1 MLKAKVK
8 MTLLT
13 LLILGFSSPDS
24 AFAHAQL
31 INTTPTANQ
40 IIKTSPQKILLEFGE
55 EMLDFQNG
63 NLITVLD
70 PNGKEITTGPTVVA
84 GPMIYV
90 LLLSSDVIGKY
101 KVSYRAISND
111 GHKVEGTFIYFLKGI
126 ELNNSPS
133 KSNVPNKPSE
143 TTTPSASV
151 TPGITDHDQNESN
164 FFSMMWHH
172 HAFHIILTI
181 GIFGF
186 IGVWALYRRFNQ

>member
-1 MLKAKVK
+1 MFKVK
-8 MTLLT
+8 FKITLLT
-13 LLILGFSSPDS
+13 LLILGFTSPNS

-40 IIKTSPQKILLEFGE
+40 ILKTSPQKILLEFGE

-70 PNGKEITTGPTVVA
+70 PNGKEITSGPTVVA
-84 GPMIYV
+84 GPLIYV
-90 LLLSSDVIGKY
+90 SLLSSDVAGKY

-111 GHKVEGTFIYFLKGI
+111 GHKVEGSFIYSLKGI
-126 ELNNSPS
+126 EINTSPS
-133 KSNVPNKPSE
+133 KSSESDKPSE
-143 TTTPSASV
+143 TATPTASA
-151 TPGITDHDQNESN
+151 TPANADHDHNESN
-164 FFSMMWHH
+164 YFSMMWHH

-181 GIFGF
+181 GILGF